1 MNHLFL
7 KGVSFVLMLCFVIGC
22 AGMNDSTRTR
32 AEGTGIGAATGAL
45 LGGVLGQVI
54 GHDQKS
60 TLIGAAIGAAVGG
73 GAGYLAGDYVAKRK
87 AQYASEEDWL
97 NNKIEVV
104 AQYNND
110 LEVFNKK
117 TANRNKQLEKQVA
130 DLKSRYDAGS
140 VEVSVLEKKQ
150 NEINSLIR
158 SAEKRKANM
167 EKELA
172 DLNED
177 QQSISQTQDLAK
189 VAKLGQ
195 EINILKNQIAML
207 DKNNEQ
213 MAQLVSS
220 LTLRK

>member
-97 NNKIEVV
+97 NNKIEVI

-110 LEVFNKK
+110 LEEFNKK

-167 EKELA
+167 EKELVA
-172 DLNED
+172 LNED
-177 QQSISQTQDLAK
+177 QQSISQTQNLEK

-195 EINILKNQIAML
+195 EINILKNQIALL
-207 DKNNEQ
+207 DENNKQ